1 MGSLCLFLFHTGGT
15 DNTGPLY
22 YFVFPIVAVFLQ
34 GIRFGSVSVIILLL
48 LSIFIQE
55 SGIFGFDQG
64 RYSFVFTSRLYTIYM
79 ILSILSFLFAWFR
92 EKVEREL
99 LLSQEDL
106 ESITHADL
114 LTGLANR
121 SFMEQLLDLEFSRF
135 KRFGTPFSIILLK
148 VDNFNH
154 MRAQFGM
161 AFANDILRQVARLLM
176 DNFRTPDAICRW
188 EDDQLMIMLSH
199 TPEDSTGT
207 IAARVQG

>member
-1 MGSLCLFLFHTGGT
+1 VTSQLHLARHFVVLLMGSLCLFLFHTGGT

-148 VDNFNH
+148 VDNFNR

-176 DNFRTPDAICRW
+176 DNCRTP
-188 EDDQLMIMLSH
+188 MPFPGGKMTS
-199 TPEDSTGT
+199 S
-207 IAARVQG
+207 